1 MLLQRK
7 RANYTET
14 HAPTSANR
22 GRKCFHAQGPLPY
35 QTACCKSFL
44 ALILC
49 TGSSCR
55 STDKSAVKCK
65 QKMLARRLC
74 AHSRCRGQPRSPHP
88 PQSAPNILCRWTMR
102 GLESAFIFKLGVA
115 HLSPQRPP
123 YTSGHTKLHPQLARA
138 HLPHLFARMFFL
150 PTPQ

>member
-1 MLLQRK
+1 MPCFGNASVRTTLKRRLPHLQNVQAEWEDVSTPK
-7 RANYTET
+7 ALCLN
-14 HAPTSANR
+14 
-22 GRKCFHAQGPLPY
+22 

-44 ALILC
+44 PLTLC

-65 QKMLARRLC
+65 QTKMLARRLC

-138 HLPHLFARMFFL
+138 HLPRLFA
-150 PTPQ
+150 